1 MLIQES
7 SLAATIMSTYIYDI
21 VLGKGNDGPA
31 PPRSAQ
37 ATVADQISY
46 RYTFLG
52 TYGEWS
58 MANVEAVPRIPPPP
72 ISMEWWTEQVRTPG
86 VVSYIWHIGS
96 NVGVVIAHI
105 CLQML

>member
-1 MLIQES
+1 M
-7 SLAATIMSTYIYDI
+7 IMSTYIYDI

-52 TYGEWS
+52 TYGEES

-72 ISMEWWTEQVRTPG
+72 IFMEWVDGAGTYSRG
-86 VVSYIWHIGS
+86 VVHMAHCLKCGGS
-96 NVGVVIAHI
+96 H
-105 CLQML
+105 CSQMR